1 MNRFLIYLSVFII
14 VSVTSV
20 TLPPSALPAEEAD
33 KICPRCNAVYPAD
46 SNFCTTDG
54 MALVEQEV
62 VLQCPKCGRMG
73 RIAEIFCPLDGE
85 RMTPAGEKVR
95 ERKAKEKALAI
106 EYYKEGNKL
115 SDQRDY
121 DKALEKYL
129 EAERLYPDFPEL
141 QHNMGW
147 ACSKLGNLPDAVYH
161 LRRYINL
168 NPEADDFTEVLSYIT
183 MMGKTLEGEERR
195 NKIAVQRDKVMQE
208 SLAKNRDKWGM
219 TLIPSGDFVMGIVS
233 RREDSGPP
241 HTVYMPA
248 FYMDKYE
255 VTNAQYYEFLE
266 YIKETGDHS
275 KCHKDEVVAKDH
287 TPRQW
292 EDAYYDNPEFPVSRI
307 DWYDAHAYAAWAGKR
322 LPTEAE
328 WEKAARGPN
337 SSWWPWGNEWDP
349 RKCNVGEDPA
359 PTPVGS
365 FEEGKSAY
373 GCYDMAGSVA
383 EWASDWYGPFYY
395 ASSPSNNPKGPEK
408 GLRKILRGGSR
419 FGQGF
424 LLRSTNRRSEL
435 PNVHNQ
441 SVGFRCAKDPS

>member
-1 MNRFLIYLSVFII
+1 MNRILIYLSVFII

-54 MALVEQEV
+54 TALVEQEV

-95 ERKAKEKALAI
+95 ERRAKEKALAI

-168 NPEADDFTEVLSYIT
+168 
-183 MMGKTLEGEERR
+183 
-195 NKIAVQRDKVMQE
+195 
-208 SLAKNRDKWGM
+208 
-219 TLIPSGDFVMGIVS
+219 
-233 RREDSGPP
+233 
-241 HTVYMPA
+241 
-248 FYMDKYE
+248 
-255 VTNAQYYEFLE
+255 
-266 YIKETGDHS
+266 
-275 KCHKDEVVAKDH
+275 
-287 TPRQW
+287 
-292 EDAYYDNPEFPVSRI
+292 
-307 DWYDAHAYAAWAGKR
+307 
-322 LPTEAE
+322 
-328 WEKAARGPN
+328 
-337 SSWWPWGNEWDP
+337 
-349 RKCNVGEDPA
+349 
-359 PTPVGS
+359 
-365 FEEGKSAY
+365 
-373 GCYDMAGSVA
+373 
-383 EWASDWYGPFYY
+383 
-395 ASSPSNNPKGPEK
+395 
-408 GLRKILRGGSR
+408 
-419 FGQGF
+419 
-424 LLRSTNRRSEL
+424 
-435 PNVHNQ
+435 
-441 SVGFRCAKDPS
+441 